1 MRILLA
7 LLPLA
12 PAPLSV
18 VADSSASSPGEGI
31 YRRGL
36 LPSGRPLRGERAS
49 ATAVEGPL
57 AACVNCHRRSG
68 LGASEGRILIPPI
81 TARYLFGVR
90 ARNAGEPGMPGMET
104 PGLERPRFT
113 EATLARAIREGVG
126 SDGRRFDELMPHY
139 ALDDSSMAVLIA
151 YLRQLSSDRV
161 PGVSDERIEFATIIT
176 PDADPIQ
183 RKGMLEVLDTF
194 FANKNVFFRE
204 KSPPLQS
211 SHNIHYRIVRKWKLH
226 VWQLAGSPESWEQQL
241 HQRLRAEPVFA
252 VISGLGGKTWAPV
265 HRFCEAESL
274 PCLFPN
280 VDLPV
285 VAEDDFYPVYF
296 SKGVLLEA
304 QLLAGRLA
312 QKARAAGLHHV
323 VQVYRS
329 GDIGAAAAHEL
340 RAGLAAQGIEI
351 VDRPLAAA
359 AKSQTLS
366 EAVNNVQASDAL
378 ILWMRPKDLQA
389 LPPSPPPGALVF
401 ASGLM
406 GGLERAPLPT
416 NWRASTDVT
425 YPFDLPDD
433 RRLRMDFPL
442 RWFKIR
448 QIEMV
453 DERVQTDTFVA
464 CGILAEVLA
473 PMLDNF
479 VRDHLLERL
488 ETMLSARTRNG
499 YYPRLGLG
507 PGQRFASKGGYLVH
521 FADVQGPKVVADGE
535 WIVP

>member
-1 MRILLA
+1 
-7 LLPLA
+7 
-12 PAPLSV
+12 
-18 VADSSASSPGEGI
+18 
-31 YRRGL
+31 
-36 LPSGRPLRGERAS
+36 
-49 ATAVEGPL
+49 
-57 AACVNCHRRSG
+57 
-68 LGASEGRILIPPI
+68 
-81 TARYLFGVR
+81 
-90 ARNAGEPGMPGMET
+90 
-104 PGLERPRFT
+104 
-113 EATLARAIREGVG
+113 
-126 SDGRRFDELMPHY
+126 
-139 ALDDSSMAVLIA
+139 
-151 YLRQLSSDRV
+151 
-161 PGVSDERIEFATIIT
+161 
-176 PDADPIQ
+176 
-183 RKGMLEVLDTF
+183 
-194 FANKNVFFRE
+194 
-204 KSPPLQS
+204 
-211 SHNIHYRIVRKWKLH
+211 
-226 VWQLAGSPESWEQQL
+226 
-241 HQRLRAEPVFA
+241 
-252 VISGLGGKTWAPV
+252 
-265 HRFCEAESL
+265 
-274 PCLFPN
+274 
-280 VDLPV
+280 
-285 VAEDDFYPVYF
+285 
-296 SKGVLLEA
+296 
-304 QLLAGRLA
+304 
-312 QKARAAGLHHV
+312 